1 MSKFKMLKDKNRL
14 KDSGEKG
21 SQQGEGR
28 IPGRADPLPGP
39 SVQLELGL
47 RFLQQIQAVIFQ
59 KAEEEDMD
67 RDGADVPDGVG
78 IQDPEERREVEQLE
92 QGQAL

>member
-59 KAEEEDMD
+59 KA
-67 RDGADVPDGVG
+67 VG
-78 IQDPEERREVEQLE
+78 RGRSPLRSSFESTPWGEH
-92 QGQAL
+92 GQASRG